1 MNTAE
6 TFMAEV
12 PVDIAPA
19 KVETFTG
26 INPNQSLRD
35 CVEQAMDNF
44 FKHLDGAPVSEVYDM
59 VMAEVEAPML
69 EIVMKYT
76 RHNQTKASQVLG
88 LNRGT
93 LRKKLK
99 QYGLL

>member
-1 MNTAE
+1 MNTLE
-6 TFMAEV
+6 TLMATAPEQTSA
-12 PVDIAPA
+12 PV
-19 KVETFTG
+19 EHFSG
-26 INPNQSLRD
+26 INSNQSLRD
-35 CVEQAMDNF
+35 CVEQAMENYF
-44 FKHLDGAPVSEVYDM
+44 RHLEGQPVSDVYDM

-69 EIVMKYT
+69 EVIMKYT
-76 RHNQTKASQVLG
+76 RHNQTKAAHVLG

>member
-1 MNTAE
+1 MNTLE
-6 TFMAEV
+6 PFMAEAHAKEAV
-12 PVDIAPA
+12 VDN
-19 KVETFTG
+19 FSG
-26 INPNQSLRD
+26 ISANQSLRD
-35 CVEQAMDNF
+35 CVDQAMENYF
-44 FKHLDGAPVSEVYDM
+44 RNLDGQPVTNVYDM

-69 EIVMKYT
+69 EVVLKYT
-76 RHNQTKASQVLG
+76 RHNQTKAAQVLG